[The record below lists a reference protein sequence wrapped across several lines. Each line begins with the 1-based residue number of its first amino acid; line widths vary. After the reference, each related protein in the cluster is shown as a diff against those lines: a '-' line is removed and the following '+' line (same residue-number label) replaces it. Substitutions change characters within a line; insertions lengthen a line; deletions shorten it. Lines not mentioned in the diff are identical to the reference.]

1 MIMPPVNGGA
11 GIPDIGDIG
20 GLLGITATEHVPS
33 IIANNSLCGRVIG
46 RRPLNLSQFV
56 IS

>member
-20 GLLGITATEHVPS
+20 GVLGITGTDDASLPATLVCR
-33 IIANNSLCGRVIG
+33 IAAELL
-46 RRPLNLSQFV
+46 RRA
-56 IS
+56 